1 MSPNTR
7 LRFDWWRGSF
17 YQRTCSQPPVATP
30 AVTPGL
36 KGYNCTLRSC
46 GSSGRAGDKGDWG
59 TRRVMKADSKE
70 KEDRQEDFF
79 FFTFF
84 FKTRKWSGKWGTISN
99 SYTWLNFLKHNF
111 TLKQL
116 EGFKTSISFI
126 FSLLWIPGTW
136 GISNLACLETSE
148 SPLTF
153 EINFEESEQCL
164 AAQHEFR
171 MTDPLVGNKV
181 QRIKY

>member
-7 LRFDWWRGSF
+7 LCFDWWRGSF

-79 FFTFF
+79 SSTFLLLLF
-84 FKTRKWSGKWGTISN
+84 FKTSKWSGKWGTISN

-116 EGFKTSISFI
+116 EGFKTS
-126 FSLLWIPGTW
+126 
-136 GISNLACLETSE
+136 C
-148 SPLTF
+148 LTF
-153 EINFEESEQCL
+153 RLSFPSSEFQAREEYRTWHVWRLLNLHSHL
-164 AAQHEFR
+164 
-171 MTDPLVGNKV
+171 
-181 QRIKY
+181 